1 MGRRRAA
8 QARSWYANG
17 NLCKVGTAVATR
29 RTRRPVA
36 ANSANTGVGETFE
49 LFAEINSNL
58 VGVEIEDD
66 LSRPRKE
73 SLLRKF
79 LEEAEQI
86 IEAMVQQAGQP

>member
-1 MGRRRAA
+1 
-8 QARSWYANG
+8 
-17 NLCKVGTAVATR
+17 
-29 RTRRPVA
+29 
-36 ANSANTGVGETFE
+36 